1 MTKEFII
8 KYINYGGIWITIL
21 MVAVSCLSVFNDQ
34 VGLHE
39 HSYGNYMVAF
49 LFYGLVGTA
58 VLVRLSQYIRIPYNI
73 LDTFMQGALFF
84 ICMHTLMFEYMLL
97 MWNKLTGDFFRKY
110 VDREDY
116 SNYFYFCNFVFC
128 YSIYV
133 KIYSNTFR

>member
-1 MTKEFII
+1 MRI

-34 VGLHE
+34 VGLYE

-97 MWNKLTGDFFRKY
+97 MWNKLTGDFSGNTLIEKIIVTIFTFVISYFVIRYMLKY
-110 VDREDY
+110 TP
-116 SNYFYFCNFVFC
+116 
-128 YSIYV
+128 ILLG
-133 KIYSNTFR
+133 KQLK